1 MSSVTP
7 LSAAWP
13 ATANGR
19 AIVFMVAAMACF
31 ICNDTLVK
39 SLGTALPVAQILV
52 LRSLLVMVV
61 LLAATRPWIAHGDT
75 PAVRWSM
82 LGSRWVV
89 LRALCDAAGTFMY
102 LTALVNL
109 PIANASAIG
118 MSLPLMLVVL
128 AALFLG
134 ERVGLVRSLV
144 AGLGFLGVLLVIQ
157 PRIDGFNAF
166 ALLCLTGVVFHAM
179 RDLITRQLPRQIPS
193 VLISL
198 SSALGIA
205 LVGGLFSLQQGW
217 LAPNGGQVAMLVA
230 SSLLMA
236 AAYQLIITSLR
247 TGELSVIA
255 PFRYST
261 LLFALIIGWLLWDD
275 VPNPLAWLGIAL
287 ITGSGLLMLRLQSV
301 PAPRS

>member
-1 MSSVTP
+1 
-7 LSAAWP
+7 
-13 ATANGR
+13 
-19 AIVFMVAAMACF
+19 
-31 ICNDTLVK
+31 
-39 SLGTALPVAQILV
+39 
-52 LRSLLVMVV
+52 
-61 LLAATRPWIAHGDT
+61 
-75 PAVRWSM
+75 
-82 LGSRWVV
+82 
-89 LRALCDAAGTFMY
+89 MY

-198 SSALGIA
+198 SPAWALRSSAA
-205 LVGGLFSLQQGW
+205 CSACSRDGW
-217 LAPNGGQVAMLVA
+217 RPT
-230 SSLLMA
+230 A
-236 AAYQLIITSLR
+236 ARS
-247 TGELSVIA
+247 
-255 PFRYST
+255 PC
-261 LLFALIIGWLLWDD
+261 WW
-275 VPNPLAWLGIAL
+275 
-287 ITGSGLLMLRLQSV
+287 
-301 PAPRS
+301 PRRC